1 MTSATKTFVD
11 WIHSTAFEDIPPDV
25 RRTTIMALYDDT
37 GANLACSLLPLA
49 HIAVR
54 YASLVGG
61 RPDCTIVGFPERT
74 SVLNAAM
81 VNGTIGHGNEVDCTD
96 DTGQPRTLPAL
107 IAAALAAGQTAG
119 APGKEV
125 VRAVALGHEMSHR
138 IHRVQDKFEL
148 ETGNHSDLLDVGHS
162 MGSAVAASICL
173 GLDQDRI
180 EAALSLAATMVADIT
195 PPIDREYEHMVKSF
209 MRGGVGSRNGVAAAF
224 MAQAGFDAPP
234 DIFDGPRG
242 FFNARLGIGEP
253 GPEFADNLGQ
263 EYSIARTRFK
273 RASAGGPNQG
283 ARLALVELMA
293 EHNLTHEDI
302 AEIQVV
308 IGPGG
313 LTTITSVP
321 HPTVY
326 YGYVLAN
333 AAVYGGIGFL
343 AAHDEALYNSPEVSS
358 LRERIHIRADAT
370 WPTRGDERYRG
381 SVTIIT
387 RDGSQVSR
395 ESLWRRMS
403 EEEVDAKFIH
413 LAGLRVGEEKAKELG
428 SVLQQL
434 DSVDNISDV
443 LTQLE
448 IPATRLEDLPSH

>member
-1 MTSATKTFVD
+1 
-11 WIHSTAFEDIPPDV
+11 
-25 RRTTIMALYDDT
+25 
-37 GANLACSLLPLA
+37 
-49 HIAVR
+49 
-54 YASLVGG
+54 
-61 RPDCTIVGFPERT
+61 
-74 SVLNAAM
+74 
-81 VNGTIGHGNEVDCTD
+81 
-96 DTGQPRTLPAL
+96 
-107 IAAALAAGQTAG
+107 
-119 APGKEV
+119 V

-138 IHRVQDKFEL
+138 IHRVQDRFEL
-148 ETGNHSDLLDVGHS
+148 DGGPKSDPLDVGHS
-162 MGSAVAASICL
+162 MGSAVAASVCL
-173 GLDQDRI
+173 GLDPDRI
-180 EAALSLAATMVADIT
+180 EAALSLAATMVADT
-195 PPIDREYEHMVKSF
+195 VPPIDREHEHMVKSF

-242 FFNARLGIGEP
+242 FFNARLGIDEP
-253 GPEFADNLGQ
+253 GPEFAGALGQ
-263 EYSIARTRFK
+263 EYSIGRTRFK

-283 ARLALVELMA
+283 PRLALTELMA
-293 EHNLTHEDI
+293 EHGLTHQDI

-313 LTTITSVP
+313 LNTVTSVP

-343 AAHDEALYNSPEVSS
+343 QAHDAAYHHSPEVSS
-358 LRERIHIRADAT
+358 LRERIHIRADET

-381 SVTIIT
+381 NVTVT
-387 RDGSQVSR
+387 TNDGRQLNR

-403 EEEVDAKFIH
+403 EEEVDAKFIY
-413 LAGLRVGEEKAKELG
+413 LAGLRIGEDKARELG
-428 SVLQQL
+428 GVLKQL

-448 IPATRLEDLPSH
+448 IPAAHLEDL